1 MRNALPIA
9 AIVMALALCVAGR
22 DNALAQDAQPQPS
35 ATELQAT
42 ESAKSDRAATG
53 ELDSSPSNQAEDP
66 TTTCVQ
72 ELVAS
77 EEAFQSKLDAKA
89 LSEADAE
96 KLNQLLDDADAFCTG
111 GDVKGARQT
120 LATVN
125 DMIAKAK

>member
-1 MRNALPIA
+1 VRNALPIA

-22 DNALAQDAQPQPS
+22 HNALAQDAQPQPS

-72 ELVAS
+72 ELAAS

-125 DMIAKAK
+125 DMVAKAK

>member
-1 MRNALPIA
+1 MRNASPIA

-66 TTTCVQ
+66 TTTCVR
-72 ELVAS
+72 ELAAS

-125 DMIAKAK
+125 DMVAKAK

>member
-9 AIVMALALCVAGR
+9 PIVMALALCATR
-22 DNALAQDAQPQPS
+22 HYASAQDEQPRS
-35 ATELQAT
+35 GATELQST
-42 ESAKSDRAATG
+42 EGEKSDRASSAAT
-53 ELDSSPSNQAEDP
+53 DSSASNQAEDP
-66 TTTCVQ
+66 ATACVQ
-72 ELVAS
+72 ELAAA

-111 GDVKGARQT
+111 GDVKGARQA

-125 DMIAKAK
+125 DMVAKAK

>member
-1 MRNALPIA
+1 VRNALPIA
-9 AIVMALALCVAGR
+9 AIVMALALCVDGR

-72 ELVAS
+72 ELAAS

-125 DMIAKAK
+125 DMVAKAK

>member
-1 MRNALPIA
+1 P
-9 AIVMALALCVAGR
+9 
-22 DNALAQDAQPQPS
+22 
-35 ATELQAT
+35 
-42 ESAKSDRAATG
+42 
-53 ELDSSPSNQAEDP
+53 DSSPSNQAEDP
-66 TTTCVQ
+66 TTACVQ
-72 ELVAS
+72 ELAAS

-125 DMIAKAK
+125 DMVAKAK